1 MLTDGDGGISLD
13 QVPVVEGSGL
23 VDSVSDSGVQCD
35 TQISLRKILA
45 GEQSVQCLAF
55 FFLLWVE

>member
-13 QVPVVEGSGL
+13 QVPVVEEGSGL

-55 FFLLWVE
+55 FSFVG